1 MTDPSILFMP
11 TWTFV
16 VLASL
21 SGSIGAMLATQF
33 DAVRVHPNIYV
44 LATGTP
50 AILALILVQSPVS
63 LTFALWSAVL
73 ILVLSAL
80 TVMDAVTRTVPDLLT
95 LPLIPLGVLH
105 AQMSGAPG
113 MVFALAAL
121 SVIALAVAGRV
132 LIRRSEGW
140 IGEGDILLIAAAVA
154 WFGPAMI
161 PDILFLTGAI
171 LLARLCLGRVI
182 DLGPAACIPVPRKIN
197 HALPLAPSLGAAQL
211 LIWMGGPF
219 F

>member
-1 MTDPSILFMP
+1 MTDPIALLLP

-21 SGSIGAMLATQF
+21 SATIGAMLAAQF
-33 DAVRVHPNIYV
+33 DAVKVHPNIYV

-50 AILALILVQSPVS
+50 AILALILIQSPVP
-63 LTFALWSAVL
+63 LTFALWSGVL
-73 ILVLSAL
+73 ILALSGL
-80 TVMDAVTRTVPDLLT
+80 TVMDAMTRTVPDILT
-95 LPLIPLGVLH
+95 LPLIPLGILH
-105 AQMSGAPG
+105 AQMNGASGL
-113 MVFALAAL
+113 VFALAAL
-121 SVIALAVAGRV
+121 SVIALALVVRALFRRCGGWMGGGDVLLLAG
-132 LIRRSEGW
+132 
-140 IGEGDILLIAAAVA
+140 AAA
-154 WFGPAMI
+154 WFGPAMM
-161 PDILFLTGAI
+161 PDILFLTGVI

-182 DLGPAACIPVPRKIN
+182 DLGPATCIPVPRKID

>member
-1 MTDPSILFMP
+1 MTDPITLLLP

-21 SGSIGAMLATQF
+21 SATIGAMLAAQF
-33 DAVRVHPNIYV
+33 DAVKVHPNIYV

-50 AILALILVQSPVS
+50 AILALILIQSPVP
-63 LTFALWSAVL
+63 LTFALWSGVL
-73 ILVLSAL
+73 ILALSGL
-80 TVMDAVTRTVPDLLT
+80 TVMDAMTRTVPDILT
-95 LPLIPLGVLH
+95 LPLIPLGILH
-105 AQMSGAPG
+105 AQMNGASGL
-113 MVFALAAL
+113 VFALAAL
-121 SVIALAVAGRV
+121 SVIALALVVRALFRRCCGWMGGGDVLLLAG
-132 LIRRSEGW
+132 
-140 IGEGDILLIAAAVA
+140 AAA
-154 WFGPAMI
+154 WFGPAMM
-161 PDILFLTGAI
+161 PDILFLTGVI

-182 DLGPAACIPVPRKIN
+182 DLGPATCIPVPRKID

>member
-1 MTDPSILFMP
+1 MTDPITLLLP

-21 SGSIGAMLATQF
+21 SATIGAMLAAQF
-33 DAVRVHPNIYV
+33 DAVKVHPNIYV

-50 AILALILVQSPVS
+50 AILALILIQSPVP
-63 LTFALWSAVL
+63 LTFALWSGVL
-73 ILVLSAL
+73 ILALSGL
-80 TVMDAVTRTVPDLLT
+80 TVMDAMTRTVPDILT
-95 LPLIPLGVLH
+95 LPLIPLGILH
-105 AQMSGAPG
+105 AQMNGASGL
-113 MVFALAAL
+113 VFALAAL
-121 SVIALAVAGRV
+121 SVIALALVVRALFRRCGGWMGGGDVLLLAG
-132 LIRRSEGW
+132 
-140 IGEGDILLIAAAVA
+140 AAA
-154 WFGPAMI
+154 WFGPAMM
-161 PDILFLTGAI
+161 PDILFLTGVI

-182 DLGPAACIPVPRKIN
+182 DLGPATCIPVPRKID

>member
-1 MTDPSILFMP
+1 MTDPTALLLP

-21 SGSIGAMLATQF
+21 CASIGAMLAAQF
-33 DAVRVHPNIYV
+33 DAVKVQPNIYV

-50 AILALILVQSPVS
+50 AILALILIQSPVP
-63 LTFALWSAVL
+63 LTFALWSGVL
-73 ILVLSAL
+73 ILALSGL
-80 TVMDAVTRTVPDLLT
+80 TVMDAMTRSVPDILT
-95 LPLIPLGVLH
+95 LPLIPLGILH
-105 AQMSGAPG
+105 AQINGAPG
-113 MVFALAAL
+113 LVFALAAL
-121 SVIALAVAGRV
+121 SVIALAVAARF
-132 LIRRSEGW
+132 LLRRSGGW
-140 IGEGDILLIAAAVA
+140 MGEGDVLLLAGAVA
-154 WFGPAMI
+154 WFGPAMM
-161 PDILFLTGAI
+161 PDILFLTSVI

-182 DLGPAACIPVPRKIN
+182 DLGPATCIPVPRKID